1 MRGRRSGPILNV
13 RGNAAGGEG
22 MKLVAD
28 NRKAR
33 FDYHIEETF
42 EAGLSLTGTEVKS
55 LRAGHANL
63 RDAHALIRNG
73 EVWLL
78 GAHISPYAQG
88 NRMNH
93 DPIRTRR
100 LLMHRRQIDHLEG
113 QVRQQG
119 MTLVPLRLYFN
130 ERGFAKIEVALA
142 KGKKIYDKRHAMA
155 ERDAKRQIA
164 RALRQRQRTG

>member
-1 MRGRRSGPILNV
+1 
-13 RGNAAGGEG
+13 

-93 DPIRTRR
+93 DPVRTRR

>member
-1 MRGRRSGPILNV
+1 
-13 RGNAAGGEG
+13 
-22 MKLVAD
+22 MKLVAE

-42 EAGLSLTGTEVKS
+42 EAGMSLTGTEVKS

-63 RDAHALIRNG
+63 RDAHALVRNG

-93 DPIRTRR
+93 DPVRTRR
-100 LLMHRRQIDHLEG
+100 LLLHRRQIDHLEG

-130 ERGFAKIEVALA
+130 ERGYAKIELALA
-142 KGKKIYDKRHAMA
+142 KGKKIYDKRRAMA

-164 RALRQRQRTG
+164 RAMRQRQRTGA

>member
-1 MRGRRSGPILNV
+1 
-13 RGNAAGGEG
+13 

-33 FDYHIEETF
+33 FDYQIDETF

-63 RDAHALIRNG
+63 RDAHALIRKG

-78 GAHISPYAQG
+78 GVNIAPYAQG
-88 NRMNH
+88 NRENH
-93 DPIRTRR
+93 DPLRSRR
-100 LLMHRRQIDHLEG
+100 LLLHRRQIDHLEG

-130 ERGFAKIEVALA
+130 ERGFAKIEIALA
-142 KGKKIYDKRHAMA
+142 KGKKLYDKRHTIA

-164 RALRQRQRTG
+164 RAMRQRQRTG